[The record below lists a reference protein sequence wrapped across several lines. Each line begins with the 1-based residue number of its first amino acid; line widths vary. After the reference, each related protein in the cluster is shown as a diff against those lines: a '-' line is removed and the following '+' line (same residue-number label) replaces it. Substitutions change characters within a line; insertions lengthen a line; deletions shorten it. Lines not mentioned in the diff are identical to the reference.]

1 MTLRS
6 PRLGRGFT
14 LIELLVVIAIIAILA
29 AILFPVFAQARE
41 KARAISCASNLRQI
55 GLAFLQYNQ
64 DYDEMTITQNTGT
77 FPGGTVPS
85 KGVRGNWY
93 ALLQPYTKNIAMF
106 VCPDRSEVATPYGGS
121 GNGCDD
127 NLNTTGVCLGY
138 GYDDGMVSD
147 GGLGLIAAQYQA
159 KDAAGN
165 PQTDLN
171 GRKYYIRQGR
181 SIAQITSPANMVVFG
196 DSYDYPGYSVALD
209 NIFGNLPSG
218 TGSSSL
224 RHMQHLNFAF
234 ADGHVKSIAFVFGNN
249 SKSGNPVMIPASKA
263 DALQWCYDPAAKS
276 DYSGTNGGD
285 SGYPISTGQTCQQ
298 AADELYAGTKVNP

>member
-14 LIELLVVIAIIAILA
+14 LIELLVVIAIISILA

-41 KARAISCASNLRQI
+41 KARQITCLSNLKQI

-64 DYDEMTITQNTGT
+64 DYDEMTISQNTGT
-77 FPGGTVPS
+77 FPGGIVPS

-106 VCPDRSEVATPYGGS
+106 VCPDRSEVAQPYAGGT

-159 KDAAGN
+159 KDAGGN
-165 PQTDLN
+165 PIKDMN
-171 GRKYYIRQGR
+171 GHNVYIRPGR
-181 SIAQITSPANMVVFG
+181 SIAQITNPANMVAFG
-196 DSYDYPGYSVALD
+196 DSYDYPGYSVAMD
-209 NIFGNLPSG
+209 NIYGTLPS
-218 TGSSSL
+218 TTSSTSL
-224 RHMQHLNFAF
+224 RHMQHLDFGF
-234 ADGHVKSIAFVFGNN
+234 ADGHVKSIAFVFGIN
-249 SKSGNPVMIPASKA
+249 SKTGAPVMIPANKA

-276 DYSGTNGGD
+276 DYSGG
-285 SGYPISTGQTCQQ
+285 SGTYPISTGETCQQ
-298 AADELYAGTKVNP
+298 AADELYAGTTVNR